1 MKFSWVH
8 ISLGLVCLVILAA
21 CGDLDYYVHC
31 ASGHL
36 SLMSKARPID
46 EVMADP
52 HVNAD
57 ERRQLE
63 KVLEIRNF
71 ASSALSLP
79 DNKSYRNYAD
89 IQRPYVVWN
98 VVAAPEF
105 SLEAKQWCF
114 PFAGCVSYRGYFDQS
129 GANRLAL
136 HLTEEG
142 FDVDVYGVQAYST
155 LKWFDDPVLNT
166 FLNGDELSI
175 AALIFHELAH
185 QVVYVP
191 GDTAFNEAFAK
202 TVELEGLKRWV
213 LKNSDIEQWQKCLV
227 KEDRREVFQG
237 FLAETRDTLKAIYR
251 EPFSIAEKRSRKQAV
266 LEQAHQRFQDLL
278 AQSPEYSAYESW
290 MSRGLNN
297 ARLASVATYYELV
310 PAFRALLAKH
320 EGHFQPFFAEV
331 SDLGKL
337 PKDVRLARLKSLTN
351 AQFALLTS
359 P

>member
-1 MKFSWVH
+1 M
-8 ISLGLVCLVILAA
+8 VCLAFLAA
-21 CGDLDYYVHC
+21 CSDLDYYVHC

-46 EVMADP
+46 EIMADP
-52 HVNAD
+52 LVKDH

-129 GANRLAL
+129 GADRLAL
-136 HLTEEG
+136 RLADEG

-191 GDTAFNEAFAK
+191 GDSAFNEAF
-202 TVELEGLKRWV
+202 G
-213 LKNSDIEQWQKCLV
+213 
-227 KEDRREVFQG
+227 
-237 FLAETRDTLKAIYR
+237 
-251 EPFSIAEKRSRKQAV
+251 IAE
-266 LEQAHQRFQDLL
+266 
-278 AQSPEYSAYESW
+278 
-290 MSRGLNN
+290 
-297 ARLASVATYYELV
+297 
-310 PAFRALLAKH
+310 
-320 EGHFQPFFAEV
+320 
-331 SDLGKL
+331 
-337 PKDVRLARLKSLTN
+337 
-351 AQFALLTS
+351 
-359 P
+359 